1 MCVRSQRIDR
11 VAPVVSVVARAI
23 ATAGGAGYAPVAP
36 GTCGSLVTLPLAW
49 ALAGLPLGAYLGVV
63 AGVIVVG
70 AWAAGVADRVW
81 GTHDSGRIVI
91 DEVAGMLLTL
101 AFVDRRAWPALAIG
115 FVLFRV
121 ADIWKPWPA
130 RAIDRG
136 FPGGLGVVLDD
147 VVAGAY
153 AAIATWAAVRA
164 LS

>member
-1 MCVRSQRIDR
+1 MSERIDR
-11 VAPVVSVVARAI
+11 VPPVVGVVARVL

-49 ALAGLPLGAYLGVV
+49 ALAGVPLPVYLGVV
-63 AGVIVVG
+63 ALVIAVG

-81 GTHDSGRIVI
+81 GTHDSGRIVV
-91 DEVAGMLLTL
+91 DEVAGMLLTV
-101 AFVDRRAWPALAIG
+101 AFVDRAAWMPLAIG

-153 AAIATWAAVRA
+153 AALATWAAMRA